1 MQKEKILSEL
11 YKGNIRPA
19 EKEIVP
25 NSEYRKAQL
34 AIFDLAEELDSRLG
48 EEEKK
53 MLDGIMTA
61 WGNLNAM
68 TSEEFYTDGFRTGA
82 KIILAILEKDE
93 EQLKPIN
100 G

>member
-34 AIFDLAEELDSRLG
+34 AI
-48 EEEKK
+48 
-53 MLDGIMTA
+53 
-61 WGNLNAM
+61 
-68 TSEEFYTDGFRTGA
+68 
-82 KIILAILEKDE
+82 LEKDE